1 MAGAFSMS
9 TYGSAAL
16 IARFEKMVKQTPDEM
31 DKILYRE
38 ASAIFRKSQRL
49 VPVHKA
55 GDPKYRGIP
64 GNLKASGVCEKP
76 VNHEVLIGYGGTAAS
91 YALYVHEKV
100 NPEPRWTLPGKSA
113 KFLERPFM
121 EAMQGFAE
129 RVRDDLQKF
138 EYTTKS
144 GNTIMATEAQISNW
158 TRGDS

>member
-1 MAGAFSMS
+1 MPGMFSAS

-16 IARFEKMVKQTPDEM
+16 MGRFKKLAKETPDEM

-38 ASAIFRKSQRL
+38 ASVIFRKSQRL

-55 GDPKYRGIP
+55 GDPNYRGIP
-64 GNLKASGVCEKP
+64 GNLKASGVLELP
-76 VNHEVLIGYGGTAAS
+76 HNHEVLIGYGGTAAT

-121 EAMQGFAE
+121 EAVQGFEE
-129 RVRDDLQKF
+129 RVKEALAKHDTGAP
-138 EYTTKS
+138 EGEPTTEDKP
-144 GNTIMATEAQISNW
+144 
-158 TRGDS
+158 